1 MLQKRSL
8 PYRLAGP
15 PRVHGNG
22 SGARAKAAT
31 LETLT
36 ASCCYVPAMVFLR
49 LALICELCWV
59 RELIRTVAVIPQ
71 PTEACAADR
80 CDKILAAVSNCASAK
95 RSLTFSIAVHAGFVV
110 DRLKATRT

>member
-49 LALICELCWV
+49 LALICELC
-59 RELIRTVAVIPQ
+59 
-71 PTEACAADR
+71 
-80 CDKILAAVSNCASAK
+80 
-95 RSLTFSIAVHAGFVV
+95 
-110 DRLKATRT
+110 